1 MGNSAIFDG
10 NRYLVPFNRGI
21 ATPVCALARNDRI
34 FLVRIC
40 KQQFTLVQINRQG
53 VMTMEELLD
62 ILEALRPDVDFGREE
77 RLVEDGI
84 LDSFDIVSIV
94 AELDGA
100 LGVRIGAEEL
110 VPENFNSARALWA
123 LVRRHRG

>member
-1 MGNSAIFDG
+1 MD
-10 NRYLVPFNRGI
+10 
-21 ATPVCALARNDRI
+21 
-34 FLVRIC
+34 
-40 KQQFTLVQINRQG
+40 
-53 VMTMEELLD
+53 ELLE
-62 ILEALRPDVDFGREE
+62 ILEALRPDVDFDREE
-77 RLVEDGI
+77 HLVEDGI

>member
-1 MGNSAIFDG
+1 MKLDFEYGSGMMSAQ
-10 NRYLVPFNRGI
+10 L
-21 ATPVCALARNDRI
+21 
-34 FLVRIC
+34 
-40 KQQFTLVQINRQG
+40 
-53 VMTMEELLD
+53 
-62 ILEALRPDVDFGREE
+62 PDSTKVFIPGETVADPPCIPEE

>member
-1 MGNSAIFDG
+1 MTFCDIIISI
-10 NRYLVPFNRGI
+10 LSPKGI
-21 ATPVCALARNDRI
+21 PQLSTFHCQLSTGAKR
-34 FLVRIC
+34 
-40 KQQFTLVQINRQG
+40 KQQFPLVQINRQG

-62 ILEALRPDVDFGREE
+62 ILEALWPDVDFGREE

-123 LVRRHRG
+123 MVQRHRG

>member
-1 MGNSAIFDG
+1 MG
-10 NRYLVPFNRGI
+10 
-21 ATPVCALARNDRI
+21 
-34 FLVRIC
+34 
-40 KQQFTLVQINRQG
+40 
-53 VMTMEELLD
+53 ELLD
-62 ILEALRPDVDFGREE
+62 ILETLRPDVDFGREE

-94 AELDGA
+94 AEVDGA

-123 LVRRHRG
+123 LVRRLRG

>member
-1 MGNSAIFDG
+1 
-10 NRYLVPFNRGI
+10 
-21 ATPVCALARNDRI
+21 
-34 FLVRIC
+34 
-40 KQQFTLVQINRQG
+40 
-53 VMTMEELLD
+53 MEELLE

-100 LGVRIGAEEL
+100 PGVRIGAEEL
-110 VPENFNSARALWA
+110 VPENFNSARGLWA